1 MKKHLVILIFFFN
14 LPFADI
20 AYGQFT
26 YGTTGLLHMPTA
38 DMHRDKTVMAGVSY
52 LYVAATPDEWN
63 YNTCTSLGL
72 TCVSTYP
79 KIRSETSY

>member
-1 MKKHLVILIFFFN
+1 
-14 LPFADI
+14 
-20 AYGQFT
+20 
-26 YGTTGLLHMPTA
+26 MPTA

-52 LYVAATPDEWN
+52 LDVAATLGEWN